1 VTMDSFEIVS
11 SKRDAAEPIAS
22 SLETL
27 ACLETKAYLS
37 LSEREKLRR
46 SIEGTVA
53 SMTAESLAGRFHV
66 GLEQDRLY
74 EQPLAR
80 FRELILAPA
89 TRLATLRQFIET
101 ELPAGKP
108 DFFKVLFIETVAR
121 QLGREWVD
129 DSCDFLDVTI
139 GTARLQELV
148 LALAQDYHHAKHT
161 KGTPLAVVMMPYG
174 EQHTLMPTLLGLLFD
189 TLGWS
194 RQVLAPDTRFG
205 PAFVEAVTHAD
216 VACIGWSNSRLV
228 GEFCLLIDRIRSLR
242 TKKRLPLIVGGA
254 AALEAVDFLVDMGI
268 DCICDSVYSAARIC
282 QNFYELEKLTS
293 QAQRSRRTAVLKTNG
308 LDWLSS

>member
-1 VTMDSFEIVS
+1 MTMDSVDIVS
-11 SKRDAAEPIAS
+11 SKREAAEPLAS
-22 SLETL
+22 NLETL
-27 ACLETKAYLS
+27 ACLETTAYLS
-37 LSEREKLRR
+37 RSEREKLRR

-66 GLEQDRLY
+66 GLEQDRRY
-74 EQPLAR
+74 ETPLAR
-80 FRELILAPA
+80 FRELILAPS
-89 TRLATLRQFIET
+89 TRLTALRQFIET

-108 DFFKVLFIETVAR
+108 DFFKVLFIETAAR
-121 QLGREWVD
+121 QLGREWGA

-139 GTARLQELV
+139 GTARLQELI
-148 LALAQDYHHAKHT
+148 LALAQDYRHAKQVNAP
-161 KGTPLAVVMMPYG
+161 PLAAVMMPYG

-194 RQVLAPDTRFG
+194 RKVLAPDTRFG

-242 TKKRLPLIVGGA
+242 SQRKLPLIVGGA
-254 AALEAVDFLVDMGI
+254 AALEAVDFLVEMGI

-293 QAQRSRRTAVLKTNG
+293 QAQRSGRTAVLNPNG
-308 LDWLSS
+308 LEWLSP